1 MDDGGPSVTA
11 RRVAAHRLGFTRVAM
26 DYGDPAADEALAA
39 DVVDGLVV
47 PPSRMHD
54 YLAARTSFFDRG
66 VTGAIDCGVR
76 QVVTGAAGYDGRS
89 LRYAKPGVRWFEVD
103 HPATQRD
110 KLARLK
116 RLGIAAAG
124 VRFVEADFTRDPV
137 AARLREAGLDADAP
151 SLFLLEGVA
160 VYLEPAVLENV
171 LDQFRQVA
179 APGSQL
185 AISVSTSRPAE
196 GTRARFQ
203 AAVAAMGE
211 PARSFFEAGEAQD
224 LLARTGW
231 LITDADAK
239 ADTRG
244 ERIRSAGLLTA
255 TAGPR
260 SAAGTDSGDAPAS
273 GSGSGAASGARAGRP
288 RRSAPSRQ
296 AASQPS
302 RSVQPPQEGPLPLS
316 ALLSQA
322 LVAFTIEFDNQAEH
336 NLPHRTTSHG
346 PSRTGDGAWLVSLV
360 MYENCMRYV
369 TEEPLTAGE
378 LEARARTGT
387 NLDGMRRWGYVTID
401 GTAKKIHQGSPGP
414 DAVLRATAAG
424 LRARAVWAPMSG
436 LIEQRWRDRFGA
448 DQVARLRDA
457 LVPLVRQLDPGLPD
471 CLPILH
477 AGLRSQIPVLPP
489 RPDPAEPG
497 DPAGLP
503 LPALLA
509 RVLLSFAI
517 EYESEAGQSLAAG
530 ATVLRVLGEA
540 GTRLRDLPPRAG
552 ISKEAVSWALGVL
565 TRAGLAAEEPDPA
578 ATPRQGRPPHRP
590 GPAGTGPLSRAHR
603 RDRAALAGAFRRRP
617 GRRPPGGAGTA
628 GHRAGRR
635 APAAVRRAGAVP
647 GQLAVRGPPSGRPP
661 ALPDGPAPRRLPRWQ
676 LIPARRPGGW
686 PRWPHSAR
694 TSPWTPIRRARRRAR
709 RGGRSASW

>member
-1 MDDGGPSVTA
+1 
-11 RRVAAHRLGFTRVAM
+11 
-26 DYGDPAADEALAA
+26 
-39 DVVDGLVV
+39 
-47 PPSRMHD
+47 MHD
-54 YLAARTSFFDRG
+54 YLAARTSFFDRT
-66 VTGAIDCGVR
+66 VTGAIDRGVR
-76 QVVTGAAGYDGRS
+76 QIVVGAAGYDGRS

-137 AARLREAGLDADAP
+137 AARLREAGLDPGEP
-151 SLFLLEGVA
+151 SLFLLEGIA

-185 AISVSTSRPAE
+185 AISVSTSRPAD
-196 GTRARFQ
+196 GSRARFQ

-211 PARSFFEAGEAQD
+211 PARSFFEAGQAED

-231 LITDADAK
+231 PVAAASGK
-239 ADTRG
+239 ADVGGKAARG
-244 ERIRSAGLLTA
+244 EPLRSAGLLTA

-260 SAAGTDSGDAPAS
+260 PARQS
-273 GSGSGAASGARAGRP
+273 RRA
-288 RRSAPSRQ
+288 APSRP
-296 AASQPS
+296 AAPQPSQPP
-302 RSVQPPQEGPLPLS
+302 REGPLPLS

-322 LVAFTIEFDNQAEH
+322 LVAFTIEFDNEAEH
-336 NLPHRTTSHG
+336 DLPHRTTNHG
-346 PSRTGDGAWLVSLV
+346 PSWTGDGAWLVSLV

-369 TEEPLTAGE
+369 TEEPLTVGE

-401 GTAKKIHQGSPGP
+401 GTAKKIHQGKPGP

-424 LRARAVWAPMSG
+424 LRARAVWAPLPG

-471 CLPILH
+471 CLPILP
-477 AGLRSQIPVLPP
+477 AGLRSQVPALPS
-489 RPDPAEPG
+489 RPDPA
-497 DPAGLP
+497 DPAVLP

-509 RVLLSFAI
+509 RALLSFAI
-517 EYESEAGQSLAAG
+517 EYENEAGRSLAAG

-540 GTRLRDLPPRAG
+540 GTRLRDLPPMAG

-565 TRAGLAAEEPDPA
+565 TRSGLAAEEPDPA
-578 ATPRQGRPPHRP
+578 ARRGKIARLSPAGQRAQRRYHELTAVIEQRWRDRFGA
-590 GPAGTGPLSRAHR
+590 GPAGALRTALEPLATAP
-603 RDRAALAGAFRRRP
+603 DGEPAPLFGCLEPYPDNWRAAI
-617 GRRPPGGAGTA
+617 RPPVILPHYPMVLHRGGY
-628 GHRAGRR
+628 
-635 APAAVRRAGAVP
+635 
-647 GQLAVRGPPSGRPP
+647 
-661 ALPDGPAPRRLPRWQ
+661 PDG
-676 LIPARRPGGW
+676 
-686 PRWPHSAR
+686 S
-694 TSPWTPIRRARRRAR
+694 
-709 RGGRSASW
+709 